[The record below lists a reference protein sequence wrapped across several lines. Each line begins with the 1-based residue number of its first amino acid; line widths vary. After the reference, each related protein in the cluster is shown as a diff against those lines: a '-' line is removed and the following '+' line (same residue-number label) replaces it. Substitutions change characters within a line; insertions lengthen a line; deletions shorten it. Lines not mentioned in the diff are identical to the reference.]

1 MKKYVECYDVD
12 NKCKGETTEK
22 IVYSGPNLPCIGV
35 STCENLTTVIQKIDS
50 KVCESIAD
58 VLKYAQAAIIA
69 RDIAVAASNQAV
81 ESAELASESE
91 NLAQEYATN
100 SSESLSSIQDIEIN
114 IIDLANQLLVERR
127 SDFVTDTSYMGKAP
141 QGSLESSPVWTIT
154 KIVVDIDGTTTV
166 TTASNVAWTDRLTVI
181 YS

>member
-1 MKKYVECYDVD
+1 MKVTVTEDVTLV
-12 NKCKGETTEK
+12 NVNSEE
-22 IVYSGPNLPCIGV
+22 VYF
-35 STCENLTTVIQKIDS
+35 
-50 KVCESIAD
+50 KVLVKEGDD
-58 VLKYAQAAIIA
+58 VLAEKFALEAKA
-69 RDIAVAASNQAV
+69 
-81 ESAELASESE
+81 SAEAAEDSAIAAALSEQV
-91 NLAQEYATN
+91 AITQAGIATTQAGVATAAAA
-100 SSESLSSIQDIEIN
+100 E
-114 IIDLANQLLVERR
+114 ANQERR